1 MTAEPV
7 QDEVLSRLMRVYSEV
22 SGARRVTVESQMCE
36 FWEDPTVEILVDS
49 DELNALELEFDIEFD
64 DDTAM
69 ELYDAT
75 LYAAAML
82 IKKMIQEQSD
92 RNHDS

>member
-1 MTAEPV
+1 
-7 QDEVLSRLMRVYSEV
+7 
-22 SGARRVTVESQMCE
+22 
-36 FWEDPTVEILVDS
+36 
-49 DELNALELEFDIEFD
+49 LELEFDIEFD

-75 LYAAAML
+75 LQEAAIL

-92 RNHDS
+92 GSHDSELIIDDLAPELANRVLREIWRDSFKARSYILAAIEKINHENRRNRHRE